1 MSIALRIFLVAF
13 KAVLKVFI
21 IGAVGCVARRRG
33 LLDAPTCKAMAKL
46 NGTILLPCLLF
57 VALGKSVTIAQL
69 RNVWILP
76 ISACVNI
83 ALGWAMGAVVVRLL
97 RVPPAFRGPAVAA
110 SAFGNS
116 LALPVVLIVAVVRSG
131 EVGRLVFTE
140 EDEAEAMLYLGAY
153 MTTLTILMWT
163 LGPML
168 YAHDD
173 DDDDDDEDRRRKI
186 VEDDPSAV
194 ILQMTSRGQDG
205 GWRDEGNAR
214 ERRARGTDDPR
225 DEATE
230 HASVAV
236 VREPASSTTASRA
249 SSDDVERSESSGST
263 SATERIFRALAP
275 AANANVAVSIVGICV
290 GLIGPVRRAMFEP
303 EGALYPAQDC
313 AAILSG
319 AAIPQVILILGAS
332 LANGP
337 DHALCSRR
345 VAVAVGLVRLAF
357 IPAVN
362 VVLFLALRAL
372 MPASSVPSSPAFWL
386 TFLVEGATPTANN
399 MMLQAQM
406 YGSKAAAGGVG
417 ACLFYQY
424 VMAPV
429 LLTGTMSLFLAII

>member
-33 LLDAPTCKAMAKL
+33 LLDAPTCKAMANL

-97 RVPPAFRGPAVAA
+97 RVPPAFRGPAIAA

-173 DDDDDDEDRRRKI
+173 DDDGDEDKRRKI
-186 VEDDPSAV
+186 AEDDPSAV

-214 ERRARGTDDPR
+214 ERRARGNDDPR

-236 VREPASSTTASRA
+236 VREPALSTAAMRA
-249 SSDDVERSESSGST
+249 SSDDVERFESSGST
-263 SATERIFRALAP
+263 SATERILRALAP
-275 AANANVAVSIVGICV
+275 AANANVAASIVGICV

-313 AAILSG
+313 AAILAG

-362 VVLFLALRAL
+362 VGLFLALRAV

>member
-83 ALGWAMGAVVVRLL
+83 ALGWTMGAVLVRLL
-97 RVPPAFRGPAVAA
+97 RVPAAFRGPAVAA

-131 EVGRLVFTE
+131 EVGHLVFTE

-173 DDDDDDEDRRRKI
+173 DDDQSERCEI
-186 VEDDPSAV
+186 VEDDSSAV
-194 ILQMTSRGQDG
+194 ILQMTSREQDG
-205 GWRDEGNAR
+205 KRRDEGNAR
-214 ERRARGTDDPR
+214 ERRTRGSDDPR
-225 DEATE
+225 DEATG

-236 VREPASSTTASRA
+236 VREPASSTAKTSA
-249 SSDDVERSESSGST
+249 SSDGVERSDSSGST
-263 SATERIFRALAP
+263 SATGRIIRALAP
-275 AANANVAVSIVGICV
+275 AANANVAASIVGICV

-313 AAILSG
+313 AAILAG

-345 VAVAVGLVRLAF
+345 VAVAVGLVRLAL

-362 VVLFLALRAL
+362 IGLFLALRAA